1 VALALATSAPVIGD
15 VIGGASIASA
25 GMIGSSSLISDQNP
39 EPVACLAAIFRFIRL
54 FGDRRLATL

>member
-1 VALALATSAPVIGD
+1 L

-25 GMIGSSSLISDQNP
+25 GLSDSSSLISNQNP
-39 EPVACLAAIFRFIRL
+39 EPVACLASILRFIRL